1 MKKSS
6 LKILISIFFFLV
18 YHADNAQSFTTASE
32 NVTIKI
38 VKKISVSINNSVENN
53 YNHRYRHIN
62 KAYSRNLLIS
72 YKKSFNDFP
81 YSSSLLK
88 ISSFSKNALVPCG
101 KEKEIR
107 CFNKRGN
114 LNINI
119 KNQTTNED
127 IVQKHFVT
135 IVY

>member
-6 LKILISIFFFLV
+6 LKIWISIIFFLV

-38 VKKISVSINNSVENN
+38 IKKISVSINNSVENN

-72 YKKSFNDFP
+72 Y
-81 YSSSLLK
+81 LK
-88 ISSFSKNALVPCG
+88 NSKANQYVNANISTNSISTTLTVG
-101 KEKEIR
+101 EEKELR
-107 CFNKRGN
+107 N
-114 LNINI
+114 LYSYDYLHVVVRKMNNI
-119 KNQTTNED
+119 KMEH
-127 IVQKHFVT
+127 IFT